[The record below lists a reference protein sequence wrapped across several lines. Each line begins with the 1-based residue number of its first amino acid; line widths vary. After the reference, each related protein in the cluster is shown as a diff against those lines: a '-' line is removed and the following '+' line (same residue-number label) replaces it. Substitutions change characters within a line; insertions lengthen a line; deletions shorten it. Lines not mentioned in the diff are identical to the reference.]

1 MKQFALVIG
10 FSLEFVARCFS
21 ADAIPHEWETH
32 VEGKHLSSVLA
43 SIDKGELRRWP
54 FVYSA
59 ELAATF
65 SASDRQAQDILRETC
80 ADLMNDLSILS
91 TQKIALVTNAISNT
105 SVLLKWRSLLY
116 QSPSYQN
123 LLMAEAVNHVII
135 IHLANMAL
143 TKNVQYQN
151 ATSNLIGVVRESLIP
166 AESWCIALD
175 QERRGKSFGQIV
187 ELKPHSSEFLA
198 QKCRE
203 IWAEMQR
210 KDNILVPTNA
220 NRITLS
226 DLQKHQDMALL
237 LAKYINSDAQMRLVE
252 MIYEYTVRNPA
263 ATTRDGVKQ
272 IAGVFPMES
281 HAHTKLTPHGAITE
295 RLTIR
300 AMPKWCVEEVLSG
313 EPYSALQVA
322 GLLRAI
328 DCGQLESIIYNSLSA
343 KP

>member
-1 MKQFALVIG
+1 
-10 FSLEFVARCFS
+10 
-21 ADAIPHEWETH
+21 
-32 VEGKHLSSVLA
+32 
-43 SIDKGELRRWP
+43 
-54 FVYSA
+54 
-59 ELAATF
+59 
-65 SASDRQAQDILRETC
+65 
-80 ADLMNDLSILS
+80 
-91 TQKIALVTNAISNT
+91 
-105 SVLLKWRSLLY
+105 
-116 QSPSYQN
+116 
-123 LLMAEAVNHVII
+123 
-135 IHLANMAL
+135 
-143 TKNVQYQN
+143 
-151 ATSNLIGVVRESLIP
+151 
-166 AESWCIALD
+166 
-175 QERRGKSFGQIV
+175 
-187 ELKPHSSEFLA
+187 
-198 QKCRE
+198 
-203 IWAEMQR
+203 MQR